1 MKSLI
6 IEVVTT
12 WFAIFSTKKKY
23 WNISRLDSNYGW
35 FGLSCGMFAILQE
48 NEWRL
53 GKIGILQI
61 ISWVLK
67 VTWYEWVDLKATNF
81 LDLLSICTSDLV
93 QIWASYSRNKISNRV
108 LLKGFFFVLH
118 LVAWDQQWQAY
129 QNLGKHRKELATVGI
144 FKLLFGVV
152 WFCTIKGNC
161 FSAVT
166 AHIRIFAHVCIFG
179 WWYSGCTHV
188 DAQRG

>member
-108 LLKGFFFVLH
+108 LLKGFFFCF
-118 LVAWDQQWQAY
+118 AFGG
-129 QNLGKHRKELATVGI
+129 LGSTVTSI
-144 FKLLFGVV
+144 PKFGQTQERVSYR
-152 WFCTIKGNC
+152 GN
-161 FSAVT
+161 F
-166 AHIRIFAHVCIFG
+166 
-179 WWYSGCTHV
+179 
-188 DAQRG
+188 